1 MSGVEPVFQ
10 LINAESGQRLK
21 AVERAVLSLTVEES
35 ADSTSD
41 SLNLRLDASQL
52 AVLPRSGTAIE
63 VRLGYRGD
71 VPVRMGVFKVG
82 ERVISGPPVTLTIRA
97 QASDF
102 AAPWKAKRTRHFDHT
117 TVGEV
122 LRAIAAEH
130 GLRHSID
137 ADLGAE
143 PLEYLAQTQ
152 ESDMQLVVRLAD
164 RFGAYGTIKDGRVV
178 FQPSRQP
185 AEPVRLRLN
194 DLIRFEFRWE
204 DKPAYDML
212 TARWADVNSNIS
224 HTVVWDGTDW
234 PGASPVVSESGSVSN
249 SGSVQSGRSYD
260 ESETTGGVVFEM
272 PTRFTSELAARRAL
286 KAKWESLHRL
296 KAHGRLTLPGRAD
309 LISKRQ
315 IEVSGFSAALDGQR
329 WEILRSR
336 HSIGNGGYVTE
347 VELRAV

>member
-1 MSGVEPVFQ
+1 MSGVEPVFE
-10 LINAESGQRLK
+10 LINAESGQRLE

-82 ERVISGPPVTLTIRA
+82 ERSLSGPPATLSVRA

-102 AAPWKAKRTRHFDHT
+102 AAPWKTKRTRHFDNT

-122 LRAIAAEH
+122 LRSIAAEH

-178 FQPSRQP
+178 FRPSRAP
-185 AEPVRLRLN
+185 AEPVRLALS
-194 DLIRFEFRWE
+194 DLSRFEFRWE
-204 DKPAYDML
+204 DKPAYDTL

-234 PGASPVVSESGSVSN
+234 LGEPH
-249 SGSVQSGRSYD
+249 
-260 ESETTGGVVFEM
+260 GVVFEL
-272 PTRFTSELAARRAL
+272 PTRFTSELAAKRAL
-286 KAKWESLHRL
+286 KAKWEALHRL
-296 KAHGRLTLPGRAD
+296 KAQGRLTLPGRPE